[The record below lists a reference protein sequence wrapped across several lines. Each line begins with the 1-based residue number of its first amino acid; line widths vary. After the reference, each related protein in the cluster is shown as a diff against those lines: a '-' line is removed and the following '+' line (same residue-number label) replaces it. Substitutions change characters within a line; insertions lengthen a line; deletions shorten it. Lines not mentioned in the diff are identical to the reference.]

1 MKILKAGTKVTTI
14 IGDLQAIITGVCITM
29 DTVEYKIRWFYNGE
43 EKIAWVYRYE
53 IEVTAVKQT
62 AGFNTTNIL
71 PLEDNEITL
80 ISTNPID
87 GGTSYEDLIKL
98 KQ

>member
-14 IGDLQAIITGVCITM
+14 IGDVQAIITGVCITM

-53 IEVTAVKQT
+53 IEVSRPKQT
-62 AGFNTTNIL
+62 AGFNSVSNAII
-71 PLEDNEITL
+71 EDNEITL
-80 ISTNPID
+80 I
-87 GGTSYEDLIKL
+87 GTP
-98 KQ
+98 